1 MMLRHPSTWIKIL
14 QTYAENEDNNYHAEN
29 AVLLAKALGSP
40 PAAVA
45 ELEEQ
50 VLKCRRGEGL
60 SAEDISR
67 RAELT
72 KGHYHE
78 ACARRD
84 AVPDTW
90 TVRLMDNLARYWQ
103 RNKKDPVRIL
113 SDAYSCDD
121 GRDLAGWRESI
132 EAGYDYECEKLKTL
146 EDEGILG
153 WWFTLD
159 SESKA
164 RLTRCISKGGA

>member
-1 MMLRHPSTWIKIL
+1 MWAKIL
-14 QTYAENEDNNYHAEN
+14 QTYAENEDNNFHAEN

-40 PAAVA
+40 PAVVA
-45 ELEEQ
+45 ELKAQ
-50 VLKCRRGEGL
+50 VDKQRRGEGL

-72 KGHYHE
+72 KGHYQE

-84 AVPDTW
+84 VQDGAW
-90 TVRLMDNLARYWQ
+90 FLAHLVLYWK
-103 RNKKDPVRIL
+103 RFKSDPVRIL
-113 SDAYSCDD
+113 SHAYSCE
-121 GRDLAGWRESI
+121 GGHNLAGWRDSI

-159 SESKA
+159 NGSRE
-164 RLTRCISKGGA
+164 RLTRRILKSRDICQGGA

>member
-1 MMLRHPSTWIKIL
+1 MWAKIL

-40 PAAVA
+40 PEVIA
-45 ELEEQ
+45 ELEAQ
-50 VLKCRRGEGL
+50 VAKQRRGEGL

-72 KGHYHE
+72 KGHYQE
-78 ACARRD
+78 ACAFPSTERGMWFMRRL
-84 AVPDTW
+84 T
-90 TVRLMDNLARYWQ
+90 RYWQ

-113 SDAYSCDD
+113 SDAYSCDN
-121 GRDLAGWRESI
+121 GHDLAGWRDSI
-132 EAGYDYECEKLKTL
+132 EAGYDYECGKLKNL
-146 EDEGILG
+146 EDGGILD

-159 SESKA
+159 LESA
-164 RLTRCISKGGA
+164 QRLTRAVLKGGA